1 MHGAKTLP
9 LAKDVSS
16 LSNHWQRRGES
27 CLTLVAYLQPHAQL
41 FYADSLDTVTASR
54 GVRIPPLLCVEESA
68 SSVVIQAL
76 LGGKTKALQLEI
88 NGVIC
93 AIFSLPNGIESSH
106 SGNNGTFEVG
116 IPLNKM

>member
-9 LAKDVSS
+9 LAKDVKR
-16 LSNHWQRRGES
+16 LFNHWQRRGES
-27 CLTLVAYLQPHAQL
+27 CLTLVVYLQPHVQL
-41 FYADSLDTVTASR
+41 FYTHSLDTVAASR
-54 GVRIPPLLCVEESA
+54 GVRIPSLLCVEDSA

-93 AIFSLPNGIESSH
+93 AIFGLPNGIESSH

-116 IPLNKM
+116 IPLNKI